1 MPMKVVKWIV
11 ITAVAYLGLV
21 ILVETWLGVLQ
32 PTLERSKIPMLV
44 ITTTDESGAS
54 RDRRVAR
61 WESDGGL
68 YVSAHHWPRA
78 WYRQALEN
86 PKVRVT
92 IDGVAGDY
100 IAVPVEGEEYARLV
114 AEWPIPLPMQFLM
127 GFAPRNLLRLAPQF
141 PR

>member
-1 MPMKVVKWIV
+1 MKVVKWIL

-32 PTLERSKIPMLV
+32 PTLERSGIPMLV

-54 RDRRVAR
+54 SDRRIAR
-61 WESDGGL
+61 RESGGRL

-86 PKVRVT
+86 PELRATINGVT
-92 IDGVAGDY
+92 GDY
-100 IAVPVEGEEYARLV
+100 IAVPVEGEEYAQVV
-114 AEWPIPLPMQFLM
+114 ADWPIPLRMRFLM
-127 GFAPRNLLRLAPQF
+127 GFAPRSLLRLDPQF

>member
-1 MPMKVVKWIV
+1 MPMKVVKWIL

-32 PTLERSKIPMLV
+32 PTLERSEIPMLV

-54 RDRRVAR
+54 RDRRLAR

-100 IAVPVEGEEYARLV
+100 TAVPVEGEEYARLV
-114 AEWPIPLPMQFLM
+114 AEWPIPLPRQFLM
-127 GFAPRNLLRLAPQF
+127 GFAPRNLLRLDPQF